1 MNFDALVW
9 QQWVI
14 LGYALPR
21 TLHTH
26 RHAAPKRRPSR
37 ERLCTSRSGSS
48 SSRARADPSRDLPA
62 GIAITFHRR
71 AATRKSRTKPPLSN
85 PARRHLSTFPAAC
98 GTGGQVRPRS
108 RFASGGRGQRPGSPF
123 DSATVHCDR
132 VNVAPSHATDRTR
145 GMPVRAGSDG
155 HGRLRLLRPHHR
167 VQRDR
172 NPQTQ
177 QRPAMGSHADLPPL
191 RRRGR

>member
-1 MNFDALVW
+1 M
-9 QQWVI
+9 
-14 LGYALPR
+14 
-21 TLHTH
+21 
-26 RHAAPKRRPSR
+26 
-37 ERLCTSRSGSS
+37 
-48 SSRARADPSRDLPA
+48 PA

-85 PARRHLSTFPAAC
+85 PARRHLSTF
-98 GTGGQVRPRS
+98 
-108 RFASGGRGQRPGSPF
+108 SGGVRYGRAGSPPVEIRVRRARAKTGKPF